1 MLTPLVVLCFMSWY
15 VMKGGFRLENAMKD
29 CYFKQPLQESFPLHI
44 HTDTLYFPTSGILR
58 KQTTFCDA
66 TNRFP
71 VKWHLRNERK
81 NSMLMTRHYL
91 GLGAADLVVPLVKF
105 ASKPIRSSTQIWV
118 VTHHQ
123 HGVSVL
129 ISQTSFHGETVSG
142 VADCHLFSQA
152 TLPVQL
158 G

>member
-1 MLTPLVVLCFMSWY
+1 
-15 VMKGGFRLENAMKD
+15 
-29 CYFKQPLQESFPLHI
+29 
-44 HTDTLYFPTSGILR
+44 
-58 KQTTFCDA
+58 
-66 TNRFP
+66 
-71 VKWHLRNERK
+71 
-81 NSMLMTRHYL
+81 MLMVRHYL

-129 ISQTSFHGETVSG
+129 VSQRSFHGETVSG

-152 TLPVQL
+152 TLLVQL